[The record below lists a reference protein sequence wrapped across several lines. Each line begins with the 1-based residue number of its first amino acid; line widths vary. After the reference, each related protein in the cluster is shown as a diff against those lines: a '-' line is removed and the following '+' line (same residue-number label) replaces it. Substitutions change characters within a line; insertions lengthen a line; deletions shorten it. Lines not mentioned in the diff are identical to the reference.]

1 MGLRPGSQIT
11 LISPKGAATALGSV
25 PRIKTFTVGAMF
37 EVGMYEYDN
46 SFVYIPLADAQA
58 YFQLPDRVNAVEIMV
73 DDPER
78 IGGYRPRARSRGCG
92 AELPAGRLAA
102 AQLALLRRARRSS
115 GT

>member
-1 MGLRPGSQIT
+1 MGLRLGSQIT

-25 PRIKTFTVGAMF
+25 PRIKTFTVAAVF

-73 DDPER
+73 A
-78 IGGYRPRARSRGCG
+78 GPRAHRQ
-92 AELPAGRLAA
+92 LPA
-102 AQLALLRRARRSS
+102 
-115 GT
+115 